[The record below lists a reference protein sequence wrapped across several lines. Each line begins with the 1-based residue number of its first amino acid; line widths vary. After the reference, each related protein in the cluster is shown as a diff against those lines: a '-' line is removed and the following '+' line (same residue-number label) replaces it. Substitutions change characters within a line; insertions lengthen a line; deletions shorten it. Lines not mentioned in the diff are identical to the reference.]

1 MTHYIMKCG
10 HEADDFTEIGEPV
23 CTHCVGRTPL
33 AFEID
38 HIEEG
43 EVYYWYFTYDVR
55 VPRTG
60 YAHKAVG
67 CVSGISI
74 TFPLEQAMTAIDNT
88 FEAECDIIISDIN
101 PISQSD
107 YLYLLKRLN
116 KSKYV

>member
-1 MTHYIMKCG
+1 MTQYIMKCG
-10 HEADDFTEIGEPV
+10 HVADDCTEIGEPV
-23 CTHCVGRTPL
+23 CTRCVGCTPL

-38 HIEEG
+38 YIEEG
-43 EVYYWYFTYDVR
+43 EVYYWYFTYDVT

-67 CVSGISI
+67 CVSGASI